1 MQVGSKGGRV
11 MYLHVGVVQSYRT
24 SALAF
29 QPPLDMCVYTEAS
42 PLPASSAYP
51 PEVPLT

>member
-1 MQVGSKGGRV
+1 
-11 MYLHVGVVQSYRT
+11 MYLHVGMVQSLRT

-29 QPPLDMCVYTEAS
+29 QPPLVKCVYTEAN

-51 PEVPLT
+51 PDVPLTF